1 MNSSS
6 MSSQRRDIMQIN
18 KVKGTYDVLPTES
31 YRWHAL
37 EEKIHAILKLY
48 NIKEMRTPI
57 MEYSEVFHRQTEL
70 SDMVTKETYDFDDRG
85 DRRLTLRPEGT
96 AGIIRSYVENKLYAT
111 QELEKVYYIGPNFRY
126 ERPQKGR
133 YRQFYQ
139 FGVEAIGAV
148 DPALDAEMIMLAYD
162 FIKRLGL
169 KGVTVRIN
177 SLGDDESRRTYQEAL
192 TKHFEPHQETLCDD
206 CKARLI
212 KNPLRI
218 LDCKVDQMHE
228 AVKKAPTPQDFLN
241 ETSRE
246 YFKQVIEHLNASN
259 ISYEIAPKLVRGLD
273 YYSHTVFEIE
283 ADIEGFGAQNVLGGG
298 GRYQKLVSELGGP
311 ELGGIG
317 FACGMERLLLALEA
331 ENIELMQEDVLD
343 AYVIVFS
350 DQLRVVGSKILYDL
364 RQANLIADMN
374 YTKKAFKGQLKQA
387 LRLGAKYLII
397 LGDDEYQKGVVGIK
411 NTKTELQE
419 EVPLTRITKYMKEK
433 AGK

>member
-1 MNSSS
+1 M
-6 MSSQRRDIMQIN
+6 MIIN
-18 KVKGTYDVLPTES
+18 KVKGTYDVLPNES
-31 YRWHAL
+31 YLWQAL
-37 EEKIHAILKLY
+37 ESKIREVLSFY
-48 NIKEMRTPI
+48 GIKEIRTPI
-57 MEYSEVFHRQTEL
+57 MEYSEVFHRQSEL

-96 AGIIRSYVENKLYAT
+96 AGVIRAYVENKLYAS

-139 FGVEAIGAV
+139 FGVEAIGAIE
-148 DPALDAEMIMLAYD
+148 PALDAEMIILAYD

-169 KGVTVRIN
+169 KGVRVRIN
-177 SLGDDESRRTYQEAL
+177 SLGDDESRKTYQQAL
-192 TKHFEPHQETLCDD
+192 TDHFRPHQETLCDD
-206 CKARLI
+206 CKARLD

-218 LDCKVDQMHE
+218 LDCKVDVKHE
-228 AVKKAPTPQDFLN
+228 AILFAPTPQDFLN
-241 ETSRE
+241 EASRS
-246 YFKQVIEHLNASN
+246 YFKEVLEHLNAAN

-331 ENIELMQEDVLD
+331 ENVEFAKEKGLD
-343 AYVIVFS
+343 AFVIVFAKEH
-350 DQLRVVGSKILYDL
+350 RTTATRILYDL
-364 RQANLIADMN
+364 RSANIIADTN
-374 YTKKAFKGQLKQA
+374 YTQKAFKGQLKQA
-387 LRLGAKYLII
+387 LRLNARYLVI
-397 LGDDEYQKGVVGIK
+397 LGEEEMKRGVVGIK
-411 NTKTELQE
+411 DTQTEVQE
-419 EVPLTRITKYMKEK
+419 EVLISKIKKYLLEK
-433 AGK
+433 LEKKRK

>member
-1 MNSSS
+1 MAV
-6 MSSQRRDIMQIN
+6 N

-31 YRWHAL
+31 YLWQAL
-37 EEKIHAILKLY
+37 ENKIREVLALY
-48 NIKEMRTPI
+48 GIKEIRTPI
-57 MEYSEVFHRQTEL
+57 MEYSEVFHRQSEL

-85 DRRLTLRPEGT
+85 DRKLTLRPEGT
-96 AGIIRSYVENKLYAT
+96 AGVIRAYVENKLYAS

-139 FGVEAIGAV
+139 FGVEAIGTV
-148 DPALDAEMIMLAYD
+148 DSALDAEMIILAFD

-169 KGVTVRIN
+169 KGVRVRIN
-177 SLGDDESRRTYQEAL
+177 SLGDDESRKAYQSAL
-192 TKHFEPHQETLCDD
+192 HDHFLPHTETLCDD
-206 CKARLI
+206 CKARLE

-218 LDCKVDQMHE
+218 LDCKVDQKHE
-228 AVKKAPTPQDFLN
+228 AVIHAPTPQDFLN
-241 ETSRE
+241 EASRT
-246 YFKQVIEHLNASN
+246 YFKSVLEHLNAAK

-331 ENIELMQEDVLD
+331 ENVDFAHDRSLD
-343 AYVIVFS
+343 AYVIVF
-350 DQLRVVGSKILYDL
+350 DPKHKTTATQILYDL
-364 RQANLIADMN
+364 RTANITSDTN
-374 YTKKAFKGQLKQA
+374 YTQKSFKSQLKQA
-387 LRLGAKYLII
+387 LKMNAKYLVI
-397 LGDDEYQKGVVGIK
+397 LGEEEFNRGVVGIK
-411 NTKTELQE
+411 DTQTEVQE
-419 EVPLTRITKYMKEK
+419 EVLIPKIRKYLLEK
-433 AGK
+433 LEKKSK

>member
-1 MNSSS
+1 
-6 MSSQRRDIMQIN
+6 MQIN
-18 KVKGTYDVLPTES
+18 KVKGTYDVLPNES

-37 EEKIHAILKLY
+37 EEKIHHILKLY

-57 MEYSEVFHRQTEL
+57 MEYSEVFHRQSEL

-96 AGIIRSYVENKLYAT
+96 AGVIRSYVENKLYAS

-169 KGVTVRIN
+169 KGVSVKIN
-177 SLGDDESRRTYQEAL
+177 TLGDDISRKNYQEAL
-192 TKHFEPHQETLCDD
+192 SKHFEPHQATLCED

-218 LDCKVDQMHE
+218 LDCKVDQKHD
-228 AVKKAPTPQDFLN
+228 AVVHAPTPQDYLN
-241 ETSRE
+241 EESRI
-246 YFKQVIEHLNASN
+246 YFKHVLDHLNASK
-259 ISYEIAPKLVRGLD
+259 ITYEISPKLVRGLD

-298 GRYQKLVSELGGP
+298 GRYQKLVAELGGP

-317 FACGMERLLLALEA
+317 FACGMERLLLALDA
-331 ENIELMQEDVLD
+331 ENIELQPEDTLD
-343 AYVIVFS
+343 AYVIVFGEA
-350 DQLRVVGSKILYDL
+350 LKVVGSKILFDL

-397 LGDDEYQKGVVGIK
+397 LGDDEYAKGVVGIK
-411 NTKTELQE
+411 NTQTEVQE
-419 EVPLTRITKYMKEK
+419 EVPLSRITKYMKEK
-433 AGK
+433 VGK

>member
-1 MNSSS
+1 
-6 MSSQRRDIMQIN
+6 MQVN
-18 KVKGTYDVLPTES
+18 KVKGTYDVLPSES
-31 YRWHAL
+31 FRWQAL
-37 EEKIHAILKLY
+37 EEKIHHILKRY

-85 DRRLTLRPEGT
+85 DRKLTLRPEGT

-162 FIKRLGL
+162 FIKKLGL

-177 SLGDDESRRTYQEAL
+177 SLGDDESRKNYQEAL
-192 TKHFEPHQETLCDD
+192 TNHFMPHEATLCDD
-206 CKARLI
+206 CKVRLH

-218 LDCKVDQMHE
+218 LDCKVDQKHP
-228 AVKKAPTPQDFLN
+228 AVMQAPTPQDYLN
-241 ETSRE
+241 DYSKN
-246 YFKQVIEHLNASN
+246 YFHQVIEHLNASK

-311 ELGGIG
+311 DLGGIG
-317 FACGMERLLLALEA
+317 FACGMERLLLALDA
-331 ENIELMQEDVLD
+331 ENIELEKEDVLD
-343 AYVIVFS
+343 AYVIVFN
-350 DQLRVVGSKILYDL
+350 DDLRITASQVLYNL
-364 RQANLIADMN
+364 RQAGLICDMN
-374 YTKKAFKGQLKQA
+374 YTQKAFKGQLKQA

-397 LGDDEYQKGVVGIK
+397 IGEEEFKRGVAGIK
-411 NTKTELQE
+411 DTQTEKQE
-419 EVPLTRITKYMKEK
+419 EVPIARITKYVKEK
-433 AGK
+433 VGK

>member
-1 MNSSS
+1 MAV
-6 MSSQRRDIMQIN
+6 N

-31 YRWHAL
+31 YLWQAL
-37 EEKIHAILKLY
+37 EAKIREVLALY
-48 NIKEMRTPI
+48 GIKEMRTPI
-57 MEYSEVFHRQTEL
+57 MEYSEVFHRQSEL

-96 AGIIRSYVENKLYAT
+96 AGVIRAYVENKLYAS

-148 DPALDAEMIMLAYD
+148 DPALDAEMIILAYD

-169 KGVTVRIN
+169 KGVRVRIN
-177 SLGDDESRRTYQEAL
+177 SLGDDDSRKTFQKAL
-192 TKHFEPHQETLCDD
+192 TDHFLPHQETLCDD
-206 CKARLI
+206 CKARLD

-218 LDCKVDQMHE
+218 LDCKVDQKHE
-228 AVKKAPTPQDFLN
+228 AVIHAPTPQNHLN
-241 ETSRE
+241 ESSRA
-246 YFKQVIEHLNASN
+246 YFKEVLAHLNAAK

-331 ENIELMQEDVLD
+331 ENVDFAHDQELD
-343 AYVIVFS
+343 AFVIVFNPEHRKTVT
-350 DQLRVVGSKILYDL
+350 QILYDL
-364 RQANLIADMN
+364 RSANIVSDAN
-374 YTKKAFKGQLKQA
+374 YTQKGFKGQLKQA
-387 LRLGAKYLII
+387 LKMNAKYLVI
-397 LGDDEYQKGVVGIK
+397 LGEEEFKKGVVGIK
-411 NTKTELQE
+411 DTQTEVQE
-419 EVPLTRITKYMKEK
+419 EVLIPKIRKYLLEK
-433 AGK
+433 LEKKRK

>member
-1 MNSSS
+1 
-6 MSSQRRDIMQIN
+6 MQIN
-18 KVKGTYDVLPTES
+18 KVKGTYDVLPEES

-37 EEKIHAILKLY
+37 EEKIHDILKLY

-57 MEYSEVFHRQTEL
+57 MEYSEVFHRQSEL

-96 AGIIRSYVENKLYAT
+96 AGIIRSYVENKLYAS

-169 KGVTVRIN
+169 KGVSVRIN
-177 SLGDDESRRTYQEAL
+177 SLGDDESRKTYQEAL
-192 TKHFEPHQETLCDD
+192 QNHFLPHEKTLCED
-206 CKARLI
+206 CQKRLH

-218 LDCKVDQMHE
+218 LDCKIDQKHE
-228 AVKKAPTPQDFLN
+228 AVLYAPTPQDYLN
-241 ETSRE
+241 EASKA
-246 YFKQVIEHLNASN
+246 YFNQVIEHLNASN
-259 ISYEIAPKLVRGLD
+259 ISYVVAPKLVRGLD

-331 ENIELMQEDVLD
+331 EHIELEKASTLD
-343 AYVIVFS
+343 AYVIVFGEN
-350 DQLRVVGSKILYDL
+350 LRVEGSKILNNL

-411 NTKTELQE
+411 NTVTEVQE
-419 EVPLTRITKYMKEK
+419 EVSIKEITQYMKEK
-433 AGK
+433 VGK

>member
-1 MNSSS
+1 MAV
-6 MSSQRRDIMQIN
+6 N

-31 YRWHAL
+31 YLWQAL
-37 EEKIHAILKLY
+37 EQKIREVLALY
-48 NIKEMRTPI
+48 GIKEIRTPI
-57 MEYSEVFHRQTEL
+57 MEYSEVFHRQSEL

-85 DRRLTLRPEGT
+85 DRKLTLRPEGT
-96 AGIIRSYVENKLYAT
+96 AGVIRAYVENKLYAS

-139 FGVEAIGAV
+139 FGVEAIGTV
-148 DPALDAEMIMLAYD
+148 DPALDAEMIILAYD

-169 KGVTVRIN
+169 KGVRVRIN
-177 SLGDDESRRTYQEAL
+177 SLGDDDSRKTFQEAL
-192 TKHFEPHQETLCDD
+192 YNHFLPHQETLCDD
-206 CKARLI
+206 CKARLD

-218 LDCKVDQMHE
+218 LDCKVDQKHE
-228 AVKKAPTPQDFLN
+228 AVIHAPTPQDFLN
-241 ETSRE
+241 DSSRS
-246 YFKQVIEHLNASN
+246 YFKEVLEHLNAAK

-331 ENIELMQEDVLD
+331 ENVDFASDRNLD
-343 AYVIVFS
+343 AYVIVFNPKHKTTAT
-350 DQLRVVGSKILYDL
+350 QILYDL
-364 RQANLIADMN
+364 RSANIVSDTN
-374 YTKKAFKGQLKQA
+374 YTQKSFKGQLKQA
-387 LRLGAKYLII
+387 LKMNAKYLII
-397 LGDDEYQKGVVGIK
+397 LGDEEFNRGVVGIK
-411 NTKTELQE
+411 DTKTEVQE
-419 EVPLTRITKYMKEK
+419 EVLIPKIRKYLLEKMEKKTK
-433 AGK
+433 